1 MSDLVRPLTLDDAAV
16 QLLGS
21 IDVSECDP
29 EVLEAL
35 QLEAAQLSAHVR
47 PSSPG
52 LSPDQRAFLIESG
65 AFTPEQFAET
75 EHRVARGE
83 LREDENRT
91 RLGTIARSYGEH
103 TVAARLNLD
112 RDELH
117 KRRQEGDLYAFDA
130 SGITVY
136 AKWQFTD
143 QTDDGL
149 LPHLSRVVTLLIEDW
164 HPASVEGFMTVPKD
178 SLIYRGEWQT
188 PVQWL
193 LRGASPHRVEMILE
207 GERWR

>member
-1 MSDLVRPLTLDDAAV
+1 MSDLVRPLTLDAATG

-29 EVLEAL
+29 EIMKAL
-35 QLEAAQLSAHVR
+35 RREAAQLSAHV
-47 PSSPG
+47 PASSPG
-52 LSPDQRAFLIESG
+52 LSRDQRAFLLESG
-65 AFTPEQFAET
+65 AFSPEQFAQAEQ
-75 EHRVARGE
+75 RVARGE

-91 RLGTIARSYGEH
+91 WLGTISRSYGEH
-103 TVAARLNLD
+103 TVAARLDVEL
-112 RDELH
+112 DELRE
-117 KRRQEGDLYAFDA
+117 RRRSGALYAFDA

-136 AKWQFTD
+136 PKWQFTD

-149 LPHLSRVVTLLIEDW
+149 LPHLARVVRLLIEDW

-188 PVQWL
+188 PIQWL
-193 LRGASPHRVEMILE
+193 LRGANPHRVEMILE

>member
-1 MSDLVRPLTLDDAAV
+1 MSDLARPLTLDDAAV

-29 EVLEAL
+29 EILEAL

-52 LSPDQRAFLIESG
+52 LSPDQRAFLLESG
-65 AFTPEQFAET
+65 AFTPEQFSQT
-75 EHRVARGE
+75 EQRVARGE

-103 TVAARLNLD
+103 AVAARLDVEL
-112 RDELH
+112 DELRE
-117 KRRQEGDLYAFDA
+117 RRRAGALYAFDA
-130 SGITVY
+130 SGITAY
-136 AKWQFTD
+136 PKWQFTD

-164 HPASVEGFMTVPKD
+164 HPASVEGFMTVRKD
-178 SLIYRGEWQT
+178 SLIYRGEWQA

-193 LRGASPHRVEMILE
+193 LRGASPHRIEMILE
-207 GERWR
+207 GVRWR